1 MRAAILLFVL
11 TAVPTPVTAQST
23 QPAVCREASGSEG
36 VRVPPALAG
45 RVRSVCARLTEQPE
59 RYQSPRAR
67 SRSGMET
74 MAHGV
79 AQLIRGRVDMEPL
92 LKALQPRLYRMR
104 FQPIG
109 APHAAPSPPFDV
121 VVDGNANTWTTS
133 EWPAS
138 TGLFRVSLH
147 PALPMG
153 SPRIGEEAWILV
165 DEGRFAQTDATFK
178 EVAAMVNAWG
188 DAVPDTDAI
197 LFLRA
202 ALDDISSPR

>member
-1 MRAAILLFVL
+1 
-11 TAVPTPVTAQST
+11 
-23 QPAVCREASGSEG
+23 
-36 VRVPPALAG
+36 
-45 RVRSVCARLTEQPE
+45 
-59 RYQSPRAR
+59 
-67 SRSGMET
+67 
-74 MAHGV
+74 
-79 AQLIRGRVDMEPL
+79 MEPL